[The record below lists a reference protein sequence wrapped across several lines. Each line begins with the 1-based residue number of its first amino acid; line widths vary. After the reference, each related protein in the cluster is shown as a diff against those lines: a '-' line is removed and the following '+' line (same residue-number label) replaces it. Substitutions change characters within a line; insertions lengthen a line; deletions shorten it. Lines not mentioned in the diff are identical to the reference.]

1 MTQERSATRTKRAS
15 SWSVFAGL
23 TLATLTAMVQA
34 VPARAAAPIVICS
47 VDDRSGSAA
56 ETGIQGYQGLQ
67 MALDEANAAGGIGGH
82 KLQLVAYDGKTDP
95 QLTATF
101 ASRCAEDDK
110 GLVIIGGNPSAPAAA
125 MIPIATDEKIPYYI
139 LSAGTDSLVDPS
151 AQYHFRFGP
160 ANRQD
165 AAAIADL
172 LAQQGFKRPA
182 IINNSVPFGID
193 GARATTAA
201 LKKKNIAVIAQQT
214 YDINATDLSPQVTN
228 LHDAKPDVVI
238 VFPYA
243 ADGARVLRTMRQLNI
258 DVPIIV
264 SRSALLD
271 TLRKLAGPASDG
283 VLIPNTVDPSRPDVQ
298 AFFKTFD
305 ARFGPHQP
313 TLYPVIGY
321 DAGKAALKVIATPA
335 VLKAIDA
342 DNLAQA
348 RTAFRDE
355 TEKLNSFKG
364 LQGEQSASY
373 RFAPKQHHGSP
384 DEHWYV
390 FIQVADNGTRLVKP
404 DLGKFK
410 PR

>member
-1 MTQERSATRTKRAS
+1 MIEERSAIRMKRAS
-15 SWSVFAGL
+15 RWSAMAGL
-23 TLATLTAMVQA
+23 TLAAVTAALLSVT
-34 VPARAAAPIVICS
+34 ARAAAPIVICS

-67 MALDEANAAGGIGGH
+67 MALDAANAAGGIGGH

-125 MIPIATDEKIPYYI
+125 MIPVATEEKIPYFI

-151 AQYHFRFGP
+151 ALYHFRFGP

-165 AAAIADL
+165 AAAIANL

-201 LKKKNIAVIAQQT
+201 LKKNNISVIAQQT

-228 LHDAKPDVVI
+228 LRDAKPDVVI
-238 VFPYA
+238 VFPYP

-258 DVPIIV
+258 NVPIVV

-283 VLIPNTVDPSRPDVQ
+283 VLIPNTVDPGRADVQ

-321 DAGKAALKVIATPA
+321 DAGKAALDIIATPA

-342 DNLAQA
+342 GNLAQA

-355 TEKLNSFKG
+355 AEKLNGFKG
-364 LQGEQSASY
+364 LQGEEGASY
-373 RFAPKQHHGSP
+373 RFAPKHHHGSA

-390 FIQVADNGTRLVKP
+390 FIQVADDGTRLVKP
-404 DLGKFK
+404 DLSKFK
-410 PR
+410 PH

>member
-1 MTQERSATRTKRAS
+1 MIEARCAVRIKQAIG
-15 SWSVFAGL
+15 WSNVARL
-23 TLATLTAMVQA
+23 TLAALTVMAPML
-34 VPARAAAPIVICS
+34 PARAAAPIVICS

-125 MIPIATDEKIPYYI
+125 MIPVATEEKTPYYI
-139 LSAGTDSLVDPS
+139 LSAGTDSLIDSS
-151 AQYHFRFGP
+151 ATYHFRFGP

-201 LKKKNIAVIAQQT
+201 LKKKNISVIAQQT

-228 LHDAKPDVVI
+228 LRDAKPDVVI

-243 ADGARVLRTMRQLNI
+243 ADGARVLRTMQQLNVN
-258 DVPIIV
+258 VPIVV

-283 VLIPNTVDPSRPDVQ
+283 VLIPNTVDPTRPDVQ

-313 TLYPVIGY
+313 TLYPVLGY
-321 DAGKAALKVIATPA
+321 DAGKAALQVIATPA

-342 DNLAQA
+342 GDIAQA
-348 RTAFRDE
+348 RTAFRDA
-355 TEKLNSFKG
+355 TEKLNGFKG
-364 LQGEQSASY
+364 LQGEQGASY
-373 RFAPKQHHGSP
+373 HFGPKQHHGSP

-390 FIQVADNGTRLVKP
+390 FIQVADNGTHLVKP
-404 DLGKFK
+404 DLSKFK
-410 PR
+410 PH